1 MKCCAQ
7 KKWYAQ
13 KRQPKKS
20 AAEATRAAVWD
31 RWEEGLHIAEIAS
44 TLNMRH
50 KGVNAIIAACGGIRP
65 AQRCRSPRV
74 LSTAER
80 EEISRGLKAGC
91 SMREIARH
99 LRRAP
104 SSIVREVRRHGGIG
118 FYRAFNADERAWRR
132 ARRAK
137 RCLLARDERLRQ
149 LVTHKLLIDWSPEQ
163 ISAWLKKAY
172 PTDKTM
178 RVSHETI
185 YRSLFVQA
193 RGVLKQELTAHLRRR
208 RTVRRNRKALGR
220 ASTRG
225 HIVDAVCIRER
236 PAQVED
242 RAVPGHWEGDLLCGD
257 PHSQIATLVERKSR
271 FVMLVKVPSKSTEVV
286 VAALSKHVRKLP
298 SQLRRSLTWD
308 RGLELSG
315 HKKFT
320 LATQMQVYFC
330 DPRSPWQRGSNENTN
345 GLLRQYFPKGQDVS
359 GYSQRQLD
367 EVAMRLNQ
375 RPRKTLEFS
384 TPAQR
389 FAQSVATTD

>member
-1 MKCCAQ
+1 MKGYHQKGCRKRSALEARRVLVWKGWAQ
-7 KKWYAQ
+7 
-13 KRQPKKS
+13 
-20 AAEATRAAVWD
+20 
-31 RWEEGLHIAEIAS
+31 GLTMQEIAH
-44 TLNMRH
+44 TVKMRQ
-50 KGVNAIIAACGGIRP
+50 KGVRPIIEACGGIRP
-65 AQRCRSPRV
+65 AQRCRPQRV
-74 LSTAER
+74 LSAVER
-80 EEISRGLKAGC
+80 EEISRGLLAGC

-104 SSIVREVRRHGGIG
+104 SSISREVSRHGGMRL
-118 FYRAFNADERAWRR
+118 YRAFNADERAWRR
-132 ARRAK
+132 ARRPK
-137 RCLLARDERLRQ
+137 KCLLARDERLRQ
-149 LVTHKLLIDWSPEQ
+149 LVAQKLLIDWSPEQ

-172 PTDKTM
+172 PDDGTM

-208 RTVRRNRKALGR
+208 QTVRRNRNA
-220 ASTRG
+220 ASRPAPHG

-257 PHSQIATLVERKSR
+257 LHSQIATLVERKSR

-298 SQLRRSLTWD
+298 SQLRRSITWD
-308 RGLELSG
+308 RGFELSG
-315 HKKFT
+315 HKQFT
-320 LATQMQVYFC
+320 LATHMQVYFC
-330 DPRSPWQRGSNENTN
+330 DPHSPWQRGSNENTN
-345 GLLRQYFPKGQDVS
+345 GLLRQYFPKGEDVS
-359 GYSQRQLD
+359 QYSQRHLD
-367 EVAMRLNQ
+367 EIAMRLNQ
-375 RPRKTLEFS
+375 RPRKTLDFS